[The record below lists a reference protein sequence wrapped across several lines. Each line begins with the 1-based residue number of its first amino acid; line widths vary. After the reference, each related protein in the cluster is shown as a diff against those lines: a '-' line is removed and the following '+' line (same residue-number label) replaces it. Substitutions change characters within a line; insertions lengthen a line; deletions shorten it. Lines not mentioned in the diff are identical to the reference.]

1 MDIILVRNK
10 WEKNFPLFYYF
21 IRIMSFA
28 TFNIKSYKNGLI
40 GIGRHIDR
48 SCKEVKKTGLYE
60 DEAEKSL
67 TLELG
72 LHIDP
77 YRTHLNEELV
87 DTGGKSLSE
96 LVDQRVA
103 EGYTKQKAI
112 RSDAIKALGLVM
124 TGSHERM
131 KEIESNQALFE
142 SWKKA
147 NWNFACREFGGEKNI
162 VRFSVH
168 RDERT
173 PHIHCVV
180 VPITE
185 DGRLSAK
192 HYKDGIIKLQGYQ
205 NRYAESMAP
214 FGLERGIESKITGR
228 KHIPTKEYY
237 KSINK
242 IEREVAQET
251 KHLNTLNPFH
261 RDKAKK
267 ELENVQDKI
276 HCLEEENKSLKREVS
291 YAQTTRKTVRDNLIK
306 SDLERIKREVNLIQH
321 VSSMGY
327 VLDKVKS
334 SKTWAV
340 MEKEGDKILIKNS
353 PNQNGHWIY
362 KSLVDDQEKG
372 TIVDFMQKRGF
383 TYQSICGLSSHHLD
397 DRVIRDQ
404 KVLSLEIQDI
414 YSQRCIA
421 QEAFDNVK
429 VHEKDNY
436 LHCRGIDRPTYEH
449 YPSVKVGDEA
459 IFALYKDLDHH
470 GKGVMCSTISYQF
483 DSKGSF
489 SEDGFVN
496 SSKYFQK
503 GLPRGL
509 SVLVDPDI
517 PVKAIVVTES
527 PIDALS
533 HKQIHKDDGSTMYIS
548 TCGSLSEGIKK
559 ELETVLGHA
568 KARGL
573 PVTLSFDN
581 DPAGRQMHKVVSE
594 LAGVHQ
600 LVCKDSTPS
609 RSKDWSQELISILGN
624 QDMLKVLQKELV
636 RSGQEHELRK
646 QQSKEPNVMGLEI
659 SMDW

>member
-1 MDIILVRNK
+1 
-10 WEKNFPLFYYF
+10 
-21 IRIMSFA
+21 MSFA

-67 TLELG
+67 NLELG

-77 YRTHLNEELV
+77 SRTHLNEELV
-87 DTGGKSLSE
+87 DTCGKSLSE
-96 LVDQRVA
+96 LVDQRIS
-103 EGYTKQKAI
+103 EGYTKEKAI

-131 KEIESNQALFE
+131 KEIESNQSLFE

-147 NWNFACREFGGEKNI
+147 NWDFACREFGGAENI
-162 VRFSVH
+162 VRFAVH

-205 NRYAESMAP
+205 NRYAEAMSP
-214 FGLERGIESKITGR
+214 FGLERGIESSLTGR

-242 IEREVAQET
+242 IDREIEQST

-267 ELENVQDKI
+267 ELEKVQDKI
-276 HCLEEENKSLKREVS
+276 HSLEEENKSLKREVS
-291 YAQTTRKTVRDNLIK
+291 YAQTTGKTVRDNLIK

-353 PNQNGHWIY
+353 PNQNGHWMY
-362 KSLVDDQEKG
+362 KSLVDDQDKG

-397 DRVIRDQ
+397 DRMLKDQ
-404 KVLSLEIQDI
+404 QCLSQEIQDV
-414 YSQRCIA
+414 SASRCIA
-421 QEAFDNVK
+421 QEAFEKVK
-429 VHEKDNY
+429 VHEKNNY
-436 LHCRGIDRPTYEH
+436 LHCRGIDRSTYEH
-449 YPSVKVGDEA
+449 YPSVKVGDQA
-459 IFALYKDLDHH
+459 VFALYKDLDHH
-470 GKGVMCSTISYQF
+470 GKGVMCSTISYGF
-483 DSKGSF
+483 DSKGSI

-496 SSKYFQK
+496 SAKYFQK

-568 KARGL
+568 KAVGL
-573 PVTLSFDN
+573 PVTLAFDN
-581 DPAGRQMHKVVSE
+581 DPAGRKMHKVVSE
-594 LAGVHQ
+594 LAGVNQ
-600 LVCKDSTPS
+600 LICKDSIPT
-609 RSKDWSQELISILGN
+609 RYKDWSQELVSMLGN
-624 QDMLKVLQKELV
+624 QDFLKVLQKELV